1 MDGGQVYNI
10 EFLCSTF
17 YVKHKIPDPLLKKI
31 KSELEFIR
39 RDIDK
44 QYWNDSLAGAIEE
57 QYNLNTNNAS
67 FYEELEDLVLD
78 ICEDTERKQEL
89 LNPTTYITEYNE
101 VYLESVWINFQK
113 KYEFNPIHTH
123 AGDYS
128 FVLFVDIPFDIK
140 DEKVCKNAIRT
151 SEKDRSNGVFTF
163 AYPNSASP
171 LPISY
176 QHLDIDRSWEGTMF
190 VFPANLAHCVNPFYT
205 SNDYRVTISG
215 NILFEF
221 NEEGEE

>member
-1 MDGGQVYNI
+1 MDGVQVYNI

-17 YVKHKIPDPLLKKI
+17 YVKHKISDPLLKKI

-44 QYWNDSLAGAIEE
+44 QYWNNNLAGAIEE

-89 LNPTTYITEYNE
+89 LNPTTYIAEYNE

-113 KYEFNPIHTH
+113 KHEFNPIHTH

-140 DEKVCKNAIRT
+140 DEKACKNVIRAEEE
-151 SEKDRSNGVFTF
+151 EKLNGVFTF
-163 AYPNSASP
+163 SYLDSSTRI
-171 LPISY
+171 PIA
-176 QHLDIDRSWEGTMF
+176 HRNLNIDRSWEGTMF
-190 VFPANLAHCVNPFYT
+190 LFPAHLAHSVNPFYT

-215 NILFEF
+215 NVIFEF
-221 NEEGEE
+221 NEEDEE